1 MKRKLM
7 TKTSLLALAMA
18 AALSLAACGASSQ
31 SATATPAPTATP
43 EAATPEASTAED
55 GVSDDMGVAEV
66 AEPDSEL
73 SAMVDNIYE
82 AYPVELMMMQT
93 TAIDLNDEAWLTYN
107 TGLNA
112 EQAALVDAGVK
123 SESMTGSQAYTL
135 VLLRV
140 KDPADAQTIA
150 DAMLENMDPARWVCV
165 MADKMRVATFDD
177 KVLFVMTSSE
187 LTDIDALFDAVP
199 GALGVEFSY
208 GKSADVAADDA
219 MVPSE
224 EEMNNPVAG

>member
-1 MKRKLM
+1 MKRNL

-18 AALSLAACGASSQ
+18 AAISLAACGASSQ
-31 SATATPAPTATP
+31 SAVATPAPTATP
-43 EAATPEASTAED
+43 ETSTAEE
-55 GVSDDMGVAEV
+55 GMTEGMTPAETP
-66 AEPDSEL
+66 APDAEL
-73 SAMVDNIYE
+73 SAMVDSIYK

-107 TGLNA
+107 TGLSA
-112 EQAALVDAGVK
+112 EQADLVASGVK

-135 VLLRV
+135 VLLRL
-140 KDPADAQTIA
+140 KDAADAQTVA
-150 DAMLENMDPARWVCV
+150 DTMLEKMDPARWVCV

-177 KVLFVMTSSE
+177 KVLFVMTDSE
-187 LTDIDALFDAVP
+187 LTDIDALFAAVP
-199 GALGVEFSY
+199 DALGVEFTY
-208 GKSADVAADDA
+208 DKSADVAADDA

>member
-1 MKRKLM
+1 MKRNL

-18 AALSLAACGASSQ
+18 AAISLAACGASSQ
-31 SATATPAPTATP
+31 SAVATPAPTATP
-43 EAATPEASTAED
+43 ETSTAEE
-55 GVSDDMGVAEV
+55 GMTEEATPAETP
-66 AEPDSEL
+66 APDAEL
-73 SAMVDNIYE
+73 SAMVDSIYE

-107 TGLNA
+107 TGLSA
-112 EQAALVDAGVK
+112 EEAALVDAGVK

-140 KDPADAQTIA
+140 KDAANAQTVA
-150 DAMLENMDPARWVCV
+150 DTMLDKMDPARWVCV

-177 KVLFVMTSSE
+177 KVLFVMTDSE
-187 LTDIDALFDAVP
+187 LTDIDALFAAVP
-199 GALGVEFSY
+199 DALGVEFTY
-208 GKSADVAADDA
+208 DKSADVAADDA

>member
-1 MKRKLM
+1 MKRNLM

-31 SATATPAPTATP
+31 STTATPAPTATP
-43 EAATPEASTAED
+43 ETSTAED

-73 SAMVDNIYE
+73 SSMVDSIYE

-93 TAIDLNDEAWLTYN
+93 TAIDLKDETWLTYN
-107 TGLNA
+107 TGLSA
-112 EQAALVDAGVK
+112 EEAALVDAGVK

-140 KDPADAQTIA
+140 KDAADAQTVA
-150 DAMLENMDPARWVCV
+150 DTMLDKMDPARWVCV

-177 KVLFVMTSSE
+177 KVLFVMTDSE
-187 LTDIDALFDAVP
+187 LTDIDALFAAVP
-199 GALGVEFSY
+199 DALGVEFTY
-208 GKSADVAADDA
+208 DKSADVAADDA

>member
-1 MKRKLM
+1 MKRNLM

-31 SATATPAPTATP
+31 STTATPAPTATP
-43 EAATPEASTAED
+43 ETSTAED

-73 SAMVDNIYE
+73 SAMVDSIYE

-93 TAIDLNDEAWLTYN
+93 TAIDLDDEAWLTYN
-107 TGLNA
+107 TGLSA
-112 EQAALVDAGVK
+112 EEAALVDAGVK

-140 KDPADAQTIA
+140 KNAADAQTVA
-150 DAMLENMDPARWVCV
+150 DAMLEKMDPARWVCV

-177 KVLFVMTSSE
+177 KVLFVMTDSE
-187 LTDIDALFDAVP
+187 LTDIDALFAAVP
-199 GALGVEFSY
+199 DALGVEFTY
-208 GKSADVAADDA
+208 DKSAEMAADDA
-219 MVPSE
+219 MVPSQ

>member
-1 MKRKLM
+1 MKRNLM

-43 EAATPEASTAED
+43 ETSTAED

-73 SAMVDNIYE
+73 SAMVDSIYE

-107 TGLNA
+107 TGLSA
-112 EQAALVDAGVK
+112 EEAALVDAGVK

-140 KDPADAQTIA
+140 KDAADAQTVA

-177 KVLFVMTSSE
+177 KVLFVMTDSE
-187 LTDIDALFDAVP
+187 LTDIDALFAAVP
-199 GALGVEFSY
+199 DALGVEFTY
-208 GKSADVAADDA
+208 DKSAEMAADDA
-219 MVPSE
+219 MVPSQ

>member
-1 MKRKLM
+1 MKRNL

-18 AALSLAACGASSQ
+18 AAISLAACGASSQ
-31 SATATPAPTATP
+31 SAVATPAPTATP
-43 EAATPEASTAED
+43 ETSTAEE
-55 GVSDDMGVAEV
+55 GMTEGMTPAETPAPDM
-66 AEPDSEL
+66 EL
-73 SAMVDNIYE
+73 SAMVDSIYK

-107 TGLNA
+107 TGLSA
-112 EQAALVDAGVK
+112 EQADLVDAGVK

-135 VLLRV
+135 VLLRL
-140 KDPADAQTIA
+140 KDAADAQTVA
-150 DAMLENMDPARWVCV
+150 DTMLEKMDPARWVCV

-177 KVLFVMTSSE
+177 KVLFVMTDSE
-187 LTDIDALFDAVP
+187 LTDIDALFAAVP
-199 GALGVEFSY
+199 DALGVEFTY
-208 GKSADVAADDA
+208 DKSADVAADDA

>member
-1 MKRKLM
+1 MKRNLM

-18 AALSLAACGASSQ
+18 AAVSLAACGASSE

-43 EAATPEASTAED
+43 ETSTAED

-73 SAMVDNIYE
+73 SAMVDSIYE

-93 TAIDLNDEAWLTYN
+93 SAIDLNDEAWLTYN

-140 KDPADAQTIA
+140 KNADDTQTVA

-177 KVLFVMTSSE
+177 KVLFVMTDSE
-187 LTDIDALFDAVP
+187 LTDIDALFAAVP
-199 GALGVEFSY
+199 DALGVEFTY
-208 GKSADVAADDA
+208 DKSADVAADDA

>member
-1 MKRKLM
+1 MKRNLM

-31 SATATPAPTATP
+31 STTATPAPTATP
-43 EAATPEASTAED
+43 ETSTAED

-73 SAMVDNIYE
+73 SAMVDSIYE

-93 TAIDLNDEAWLTYN
+93 TAIDLKDETWLTYN
-107 TGLNA
+107 TGLSA
-112 EQAALVDAGVK
+112 EEAALVDAGVK

-140 KDPADAQTIA
+140 KDAADAQTVA
-150 DAMLENMDPARWVCV
+150 DTMLEKMDPARWVCV

-177 KVLFVMTSSE
+177 KVLFVMTDSE
-187 LTDIDALFDAVP
+187 LTDIDALFAAVP
-199 GALGVEFSY
+199 DALGVEFTY
-208 GKSADVAADDA
+208 DKSADVAADDA
-219 MVPSE
+219 MVPSQ

>member
-1 MKRKLM
+1 MKRNL

-18 AALSLAACGASSQ
+18 AAISLAACGASSQ
-31 SATATPAPTATP
+31 SAVATPAPTATP
-43 EAATPEASTAED
+43 ETSTAEE
-55 GVSDDMGVAEV
+55 GMTEEATPAETPAPDM
-66 AEPDSEL
+66 EL
-73 SAMVDNIYE
+73 SAMVDSIYK

-107 TGLNA
+107 TGLSA
-112 EQAALVDAGVK
+112 EQADLVASGVK

-135 VLLRV
+135 VLLRL
-140 KDPADAQTIA
+140 KDAADAQTVA
-150 DAMLENMDPARWVCV
+150 DTMLEKMDPARWVCV

-177 KVLFVMTSSE
+177 KVLFVMTDSE
-187 LTDIDALFDAVP
+187 LTDIDALFATVP
-199 GALGVEFSY
+199 DALGVEFTY
-208 GKSADVAADDA
+208 DKSADVAADDA

>member
-1 MKRKLM
+1 MKRNL

-18 AALSLAACGASSQ
+18 AAISLAACGASSQ
-31 SATATPAPTATP
+31 SAVATPAPTTTP
-43 EAATPEASTAED
+43 ETSTAEE
-55 GVSDDMGVAEV
+55 GMTEEATPAETPAPDM
-66 AEPDSEL
+66 EL
-73 SAMVDNIYE
+73 SAMVDSIYK

-107 TGLNA
+107 TGLSA
-112 EQAALVDAGVK
+112 EQADLVASGVK

-135 VLLRV
+135 VLLRL
-140 KDPADAQTIA
+140 KDAADAQTVA
-150 DAMLENMDPARWVCV
+150 DTMLEKMDPARWVCV

-177 KVLFVMTSSE
+177 KVLFVMTDSE
-187 LTDIDALFDAVP
+187 LTDIDALFAAVP
-199 GALGVEFSY
+199 DALGVEFTY
-208 GKSADVAADDA
+208 DKSADVAADDA

>member
-1 MKRKLM
+1 MKRNL

-18 AALSLAACGASSQ
+18 ASISLAACGASSQ
-31 SATATPAPTATP
+31 SAVATPAPTATP
-43 EAATPEASTAED
+43 ETSTAEE
-55 GVSDDMGVAEV
+55 GMTEEMTPAETPAPDM
-66 AEPDSEL
+66 EL
-73 SAMVDNIYE
+73 SAMVDSIYK

-107 TGLNA
+107 TGLSA
-112 EQAALVDAGVK
+112 EQADLVASGVK

-135 VLLRV
+135 VLLRL
-140 KDPADAQTIA
+140 KDAADAQTVA
-150 DAMLENMDPARWVCV
+150 DTMLEKMDPARWVCV

-177 KVLFVMTSSE
+177 KVLFVMTDSE
-187 LTDIDALFDAVP
+187 LTDIDALFAAVP
-199 GALGVEFSY
+199 DALGVEFTY
-208 GKSADVAADDA
+208 DKSADVAADDA

>member
-1 MKRKLM
+1 MKRNLM
-7 TKTSLLALAMA
+7 SKTSLLALAMA
-18 AALSLAACGASSQ
+18 AAVSLAACGASSE

-43 EAATPEASTAED
+43 EAATSED

-66 AEPDSEL
+66 AEPDGEL
-73 SAMVDNIYE
+73 SAMVDSIYST
-82 AYPVELMMMQT
+82 YPVELMMMQT
-93 TAIDLNDEAWLTYN
+93 TAIDLNDETWLTYN
-107 TGLNA
+107 TGLSA

-140 KDPADAQTIA
+140 KNADDAQTVA
-150 DAMLENMDPARWVCV
+150 DTMLENMDPARWVCV

-177 KVLFVMTSSE
+177 KVLFVMTDSE
-187 LTDIDALFDAVP
+187 LTDIDALFAAVP
-199 GALGVEFSY
+199 DALGVEFTY
-208 GKSADVAADDA
+208 DKSAEVAADDA
-219 MVPSE
+219 MVPSQ

>member
-1 MKRKLM
+1 MKRNLL

-18 AALSLAACGASSQ
+18 AAVSLAACGASSQ

-43 EAATPEASTAED
+43 EVSTAED

-73 SAMVDNIYE
+73 SAMVDSIYE

-107 TGLNA
+107 TGLDA

-140 KDPADAQTIA
+140 KDPTDAQTVA
-150 DAMLENMDPARWVCV
+150 DTMLEKMDPARWVCV

-199 GALGVEFSY
+199 GALGVEFTY
-208 GKSADVAADDA
+208 DKSADVAAADS

-224 EEMNNPVAG
+224 EEINNPVAG

>member
-1 MKRKLM
+1 MKRNLL
-7 TKTSLLALAMA
+7 TKTSLLALTMA
-18 AALSLAACGASSQ
+18 AAVSLAACGASSQ

-43 EAATPEASTAED
+43 EVSTAED
-55 GVSDDMGVAEV
+55 SVSDDMGVAEV

-73 SAMVDNIYE
+73 SAMVDSIYE

-93 TAIDLNDEAWLTYN
+93 TAIDLNDETWLTYN

-140 KDPADAQTIA
+140 KDPADAQTVA
-150 DAMLENMDPARWVCV
+150 DTMLEKMDPARWVCV

-199 GALGVEFSY
+199 GALGVEFTY
-208 GKSADVAADDA
+208 DKSADVAAADS

>member
-1 MKRKLM
+1 MKRNLL

-18 AALSLAACGASSQ
+18 AAVSLAACGASSQ

-43 EAATPEASTAED
+43 EVSTAED

-73 SAMVDNIYE
+73 SAMVDSIYE

-107 TGLNA
+107 TGLDA

-150 DAMLENMDPARWVCV
+150 DTMLEKMDPARWVCV

-199 GALGVEFSY
+199 GALGVEFTY
-208 GKSADVAADDA
+208 DKSADVAAADS

>member
-1 MKRKLM
+1 MKRNLL

-18 AALSLAACGASSQ
+18 AAVSLAACGASSQ

-43 EAATPEASTAED
+43 EVSTAED

-73 SAMVDNIYE
+73 SAMVDSIYE

-107 TGLNA
+107 TGLDA

-140 KDPADAQTIA
+140 KDPADAQTVA
-150 DAMLENMDPARWVCV
+150 DTMLEKMDPARWVCV

-199 GALGVEFSY
+199 GALGVEFTY
-208 GKSADVAADDA
+208 DKSADVAAADS

>member
-1 MKRKLM
+1 MKRNLL
-7 TKTSLLALAMA
+7 TKTSLLALTMA
-18 AALSLAACGASSQ
+18 AAVSLAACGASSQ

-43 EAATPEASTAED
+43 EVSTAED
-55 GVSDDMGVAEV
+55 SVSDDMGVAEV

-73 SAMVDNIYE
+73 SAMVDSIYE

-93 TAIDLNDEAWLTYN
+93 TAIDLNDETWLTYN

-112 EQAALVDAGVK
+112 EQAALVDAGAK

-140 KDPADAQTIA
+140 KDPADAQTVA
-150 DAMLENMDPARWVCV
+150 DTMLERMDPARWVCV

-199 GALGVEFSY
+199 GALGVEFTY
-208 GKSADVAADDA
+208 DKSADVAAADS

>member
-1 MKRKLM
+1 MKRNLM

-31 SATATPAPTATP
+31 STTATPAPTATP
-43 EAATPEASTAED
+43 ETSTAED

-73 SAMVDNIYE
+73 SAMVDSIYE

-93 TAIDLNDEAWLTYN
+93 TAIDLDDEAWLTYN
-107 TGLNA
+107 TGLSA
-112 EQAALVDAGVK
+112 EEAALVDAGVK

-140 KDPADAQTIA
+140 KDAADAQTIA
-150 DAMLENMDPARWVCV
+150 DAMLDNMDPARWVCV
-165 MADKMRVATFDD
+165 MADKMRVAAFDD

-199 GALGVEFSY
+199 GALGVEFTY
-208 GKSADVAADDA
+208 DKSADVAAADS

>member
-1 MKRKLM
+1 MKRNLM

-31 SATATPAPTATP
+31 STTATPAPTATP
-43 EAATPEASTAED
+43 ETSTAED
-55 GVSDDMGVAEV
+55 GAMTEDMGVAEV

-73 SAMVDNIYE
+73 SAMVDSIYE

-93 TAIDLNDEAWLTYN
+93 TAIDLNDEVWLTYN
-107 TGLNA
+107 TGLSA
-112 EQAALVDAGVK
+112 EEAALVDAGVK

-140 KDPADAQTIA
+140 KDAADAQTVA
-150 DAMLENMDPARWVCV
+150 DTMLDKMDPARWVCV

-177 KVLFVMTSSE
+177 KVLFVMTDSE
-187 LTDIDALFDAVP
+187 LTDIDALFAAVP
-199 GALGVEFSY
+199 DALGVEFTY
-208 GKSADVAADDA
+208 DKSADVAADDA
-219 MVPSE
+219 MVPSQ

>member
-1 MKRKLM
+1 MKRNL

-18 AALSLAACGASSQ
+18 AAISLAACGASSQ
-31 SATATPAPTATP
+31 SAVATPAPTATP
-43 EAATPEASTAED
+43 ETSTAEE
-55 GVSDDMGVAEV
+55 GMTEEATPAETP
-66 AEPDSEL
+66 APDAEL
-73 SAMVDNIYE
+73 SAMVDSIYE

-107 TGLNA
+107 TGLSA
-112 EQAALVDAGVK
+112 EQADLVASGVK

-135 VLLRV
+135 VLLRL
-140 KDPADAQTIA
+140 KDAADAQTVA
-150 DAMLENMDPARWVCV
+150 DTMLEKMDPARWVCV

-177 KVLFVMTSSE
+177 KVLFVMTDSE
-187 LTDIDALFDAVP
+187 LTDIDALFAAVP
-199 GALGVEFSY
+199 DALGVEFTY
-208 GKSADVAADDA
+208 DKSADVAADDA

>member
-1 MKRKLM
+1 MKRNLM

-31 SATATPAPTATP
+31 STTATPAPTATP
-43 EAATPEASTAED
+43 ETSTAED

-73 SAMVDNIYE
+73 SAMVDSIYE

-93 TAIDLNDEAWLTYN
+93 TAIDLDDEAWLTYN
-107 TGLNA
+107 TGLSA
-112 EQAALVDAGVK
+112 EEAALVDAGVK

-140 KDPADAQTIA
+140 KDAADAQTVA

-177 KVLFVMTSSE
+177 KVLFVMTDSE
-187 LTDIDALFDAVP
+187 LTDIDALFAAVP
-199 GALGVEFSY
+199 DALGVEFTY
-208 GKSADVAADDA
+208 DKSADVAADDA
-219 MVPSE
+219 MVPSQ

>member
-18 AALSLAACGASSQ
+18 AAVSLAACGASSQ
-31 SATATPAPTATP
+31 SAVATPAPTATP
-43 EAATPEASTAED
+43 ETSTAED
-55 GVSDDMGVAEV
+55 GAMTEDMAGTEAP
-66 AEPDSEL
+66 APDSEL
-73 SAMVDNIYE
+73 SAMVNSIYST
-82 AYPVELMMMQT
+82 YPVELMMMQT
-93 TAIDLNDEAWLTYN
+93 TAIDLNDETWLTYN

-140 KDPADAQTIA
+140 KDAADAQTVA

-177 KVLFVMTSSE
+177 KVLFVMTDSE

-199 GALGVEFSY
+199 GALGVEFTY
-208 GKSADVAADDA
+208 DKSADVAADDA

>member
-1 MKRKLM
+1 MKRNLM
-7 TKTSLLALAMA
+7 TKTFLLALAMA
-18 AALSLAACGASSQ
+18 AAVSLAACGASSE

-43 EAATPEASTAED
+43 ETSTAED

-73 SAMVDNIYE
+73 SAMVDSIYE

-93 TAIDLNDEAWLTYN
+93 SAIDLNDEAWLTYN

-140 KDPADAQTIA
+140 KNADDTQTVA

-177 KVLFVMTSSE
+177 KVLFVMTDSE
-187 LTDIDALFDAVP
+187 LTDIDALFTAVP
-199 GALGVEFSY
+199 DALGVEFTY
-208 GKSADVAADDA
+208 DKSADVAADDA
-219 MVPSE
+219 MVSSE

>member
-1 MKRKLM
+1 MKRNLM

-31 SATATPAPTATP
+31 STTATPAPTATP
-43 EAATPEASTAED
+43 ETSTAED

-73 SAMVDNIYE
+73 SAMVDSIYE

-93 TAIDLNDEAWLTYN
+93 TAIDLKDETWLTYN
-107 TGLNA
+107 TGLSA
-112 EQAALVDAGVK
+112 EEAALVDAGVK

-140 KDPADAQTIA
+140 KDAADAQSVA
-150 DAMLENMDPARWVCV
+150 DTMLDKMDPARWVCV

-177 KVLFVMTSSE
+177 KVLFVMTDSE
-187 LTDIDALFDAVP
+187 LTDIDALFAAVP
-199 GALGVEFSY
+199 DALGVEFTY
-208 GKSADVAADDA
+208 DKSADVAADDA
-219 MVPSE
+219 MVPSQ

>member
-1 MKRKLM
+1 MKRNLM

-31 SATATPAPTATP
+31 STTATPAPTATP
-43 EAATPEASTAED
+43 ETSTAED

-73 SAMVDNIYE
+73 SAMVDSIYE

-93 TAIDLNDEAWLTYN
+93 TAIDLDDEAWLTYN
-107 TGLNA
+107 TGLSA
-112 EQAALVDAGVK
+112 EEAALVDAGVK

-140 KDPADAQTIA
+140 KNAADAQTVA
-150 DAMLENMDPARWVCV
+150 DAMLEKMDPARWVCV
-165 MADKMRVATFDD
+165 MADKMRVATFGD
-177 KVLFVMTSSE
+177 KVLFVMTDSE
-187 LTDIDALFDAVP
+187 LTDIDALFAAVP
-199 GALGVEFSY
+199 DALGVEFTY
-208 GKSADVAADDA
+208 DKSADVAADDA

>member
-1 MKRKLM
+1 MKRNLM

-31 SATATPAPTATP
+31 STTATPAPTATP
-43 EAATPEASTAED
+43 ETSTAED

-73 SAMVDNIYE
+73 SAMVDSIYE

-107 TGLNA
+107 TGLSA
-112 EQAALVDAGVK
+112 EEAALVDAGVK

-140 KDPADAQTIA
+140 KDAADAQTVA

-177 KVLFVMTSSE
+177 KVLFVMTDSE
-187 LTDIDALFDAVP
+187 LTDIDALFAAVP
-199 GALGVEFSY
+199 DALGVEFTY
-208 GKSADVAADDA
+208 DKSADVAADDA
-219 MVPSE
+219 MVPSQ

>member
-1 MKRKLM
+1 MKRNLM

-18 AALSLAACGASSQ
+18 AAVSLAACGASSE
-31 SATATPAPTATP
+31 SATATPAPTTTP
-43 EAATPEASTAED
+43 EAATSED

-73 SAMVDNIYE
+73 SAMVDSIYE

-93 TAIDLNDEAWLTYN
+93 SAIDLNDEAWLTYN
-107 TGLNA
+107 TGLSA
-112 EQAALVDAGVK
+112 EQATLVDAGVK

-140 KDPADAQTIA
+140 KDAADAQTIA
-150 DAMLENMDPARWVCV
+150 DAMLENMDPAKWVCV
-165 MADKMRVATFDD
+165 MADKERVATFDD
-177 KVLFVMTSSE
+177 KVLFVMTNSE
-187 LTDIDALFDAVP
+187 LTDIDALFDTVP
-199 GALGVEFSY
+199 GALGVEFDY
-208 GKSADVAADDA
+208 DKAVDVAASDA

-224 EEMNNPVAG
+224 EEMNAPVAG

>member
-1 MKRKLM
+1 MKRNLM
-7 TKTSLLALAMA
+7 SKTSLLALAMA

-31 SATATPAPTATP
+31 STTATPAPTATP
-43 EAATPEASTAED
+43 ETSTAED

-73 SAMVDNIYE
+73 SAMVDSIYE

-93 TAIDLNDEAWLTYN
+93 TAIDLDDEVWLTYN
-107 TGLNA
+107 TGLSA
-112 EQAALVDAGVK
+112 EEATLVDAGVK

-140 KDPADAQTIA
+140 KDAADAQTVA
-150 DAMLENMDPARWVCV
+150 DTMLDKMDPARWVCV

-177 KVLFVMTSSE
+177 KVLFVMTDSE
-187 LTDIDALFDAVP
+187 LTDIDALFAAVP
-199 GALGVEFSY
+199 DALGVEFTY
-208 GKSADVAADDA
+208 DKSADVAADDA
-219 MVPSE
+219 MVPSQ

>member
-1 MKRKLM
+1 MKRNL

-18 AALSLAACGASSQ
+18 AAIFLAACGASSQ
-31 SATATPAPTATP
+31 SAVATPAPTATP
-43 EAATPEASTAED
+43 ETSTAEE
-55 GVSDDMGVAEV
+55 GITEGMTPAETP
-66 AEPDSEL
+66 APDAEL
-73 SAMVDNIYE
+73 SAMVDSIYE

-107 TGLNA
+107 TGLSA
-112 EQAALVDAGVK
+112 EQADLVASGVK

-135 VLLRV
+135 VLLRL
-140 KDPADAQTIA
+140 KDAADAQTVA
-150 DAMLENMDPARWVCV
+150 DTMLEKMDPARWVCV

-177 KVLFVMTSSE
+177 KVLFVMTDSE
-187 LTDIDALFDAVP
+187 LTDIDALFAAVP
-199 GALGVEFSY
+199 DALGVEFTY
-208 GKSADVAADDA
+208 DKSADVAADDA

>member
-1 MKRKLM
+1 MKRNLM

-18 AALSLAACGASSQ
+18 AAVSLAACGASSE

-43 EAATPEASTAED
+43 EAATSED

-73 SAMVDNIYE
+73 SAMVDSIYE

-140 KDPADAQTIA
+140 KDAADAQTIA
-150 DAMLENMDPARWVCV
+150 DAMLENMDPAKWVCV
-165 MADKMRVATFDD
+165 MADKERVATFDD
-177 KVLFVMTSSE
+177 KVLFVMTNSE

-199 GALGVEFSY
+199 GALGVEFDY
-208 GKSADVAADDA
+208 DKAVDVAASDA

-224 EEMNNPVAG
+224 EEMNAPVAG

>member
-1 MKRKLM
+1 MKRNLM

-18 AALSLAACGASSQ
+18 AAVSLAACGASSE
-31 SATATPAPTATP
+31 SVTATPAPTATP
-43 EAATPEASTAED
+43 ETSTAED

-73 SAMVDNIYE
+73 SAMVDSIYE

-93 TAIDLNDEAWLTYN
+93 SAIDLDDEAWLTYN

-140 KDPADAQTIA
+140 KNADDTQTVA

-177 KVLFVMTSSE
+177 KVLFVMTDSE
-187 LTDIDALFDAVP
+187 LTDIDTLFAAVP
-199 GALGVEFSY
+199 DALGVEFTY
-208 GKSADVAADDA
+208 DKSADVAADDA